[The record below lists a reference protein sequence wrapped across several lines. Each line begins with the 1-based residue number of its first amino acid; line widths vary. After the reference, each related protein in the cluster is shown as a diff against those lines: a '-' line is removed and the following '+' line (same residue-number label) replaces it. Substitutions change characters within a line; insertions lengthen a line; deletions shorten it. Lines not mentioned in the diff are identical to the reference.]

1 MKEIGIR
8 KTLGASST
16 EIVLSF
22 SSEFVLL
29 LGIAVVVAC
38 PLAFMASERW
48 LDAFAFRVPVGISP
62 FLTAIGITILIA
74 LVSVASQA
82 FKAASAN
89 PVNSLRSE

>member
-1 MKEIGIR
+1 VKEIGIR

-48 LDAFAFRVPVGISP
+48 LDAFAFRVPVGINP
-62 FLTAIGITILIA
+62 F
-74 LVSVASQA
+74 
-82 FKAASAN
+82 
-89 PVNSLRSE
+89 